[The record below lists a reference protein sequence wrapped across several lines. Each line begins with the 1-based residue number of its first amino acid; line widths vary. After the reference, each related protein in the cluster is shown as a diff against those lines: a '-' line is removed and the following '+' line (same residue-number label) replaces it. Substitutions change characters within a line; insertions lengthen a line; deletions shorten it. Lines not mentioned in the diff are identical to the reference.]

1 MMRLRFHPEALR
13 ELAEAVAFHE
23 NERVGYGGLLFDE
36 VARRIGQAAQ
46 FPRSGTP
53 VGGFAEHYD
62 VRQFALQ
69 RFRYLVVVAI
79 IRGERMVMAVA
90 HTRRRPGYW
99 RDRIE

>member
-1 MMRLRFHPEALR
+1 MMRLRFHPEALT
-13 ELAEAVAFHE
+13 ELAESVAWHE
-23 NERVGYGGLLFDE
+23 NERVGYGGYLFDE
-36 VARRIGQAAQ
+36 VARRVGQAAQ

-53 VGGFAEHYD
+53 VAGFAAHYD

-79 IRGERMVMAVA
+79 MRGERMVIAIA
-90 HTRRRPGYW
+90 HTGRRPGYW